1 MKLAAILALAILAAA
16 PSAPRMQPL
25 PDAQWTDVQ
34 RDLVKTY
41 ARDEAVPNDLRTLLI
56 YPELVKDL
64 MPFERY
70 ISNESTLSPRHR
82 EILILRTAWLC
93 RSGYEWARHAGIARK
108 AGLSDDDLKRIARGP
123 DERGW
128 DPFEKALLQAAD
140 ELHVSS
146 FVSDPT
152 WGVLTG
158 RYNTQQAIDAVF
170 TVAEFTMISGM
181 VNSLGIQI
189 ETGVA
194 DRLPADVPYRVTS
207 VKSDERLIGK
217 KARVTPIDPAD
228 WTLRFESGS
237 IPTAPA
243 DRSPPFTAPT
253 RTISRWTFHG
263 RRCPSTSGSGPRC
276 RR

>member
-1 MKLAAILALAILAAA
+1 MGAAC
-16 PSAPRMQPL
+16 R
-25 PDAQWTDVQ
+25 
-34 RDLVKTY
+34 R
-41 ARDEAVPNDLRTLLI
+41 
-56 YPELVKDL
+56 
-64 MPFERY
+64 
-70 ISNESTLSPRHR
+70 R
-82 EILILRTAWLC
+82 EEGRL
-93 RSGYEWARHAGIARK
+93 H
-108 AGLSDDDLKRIARGP
+108 SDDLSASPRGP

-181 VNSLGIQI
+181 VNSLGVQI
-189 ETGVA
+189 ENGSP

-217 KARVTPIDPAD
+217 KARVAPIDPAD
-228 WTLRFESGS
+228 WTPEVRSGS
-237 IPTAPA
+237 IPMGPA
-243 DRSPPFTAPT
+243 DRSPPSTGPT
-253 RTISRWTFHG
+253 RTI
-263 RRCPSTSGSGPRC
+263 
-276 RR
+276 

>member
-1 MKLAAILALAILAAA
+1 MKPATILALAILAAVPA
-16 PSAPRMQPL
+16 APRIQPL
-25 PDAQWTDVQ
+25 PDAQWTDVHRQ
-34 RDLVKTY
+34 LVKTY

-56 YPELVKDL
+56 YPELVNDL
-64 MPFERY
+64 LPFERY

-93 RSGYEWARHAGIARK
+93 RSGYEWARHAGAARK
-108 AGLSDDDLKRIARGP
+108 AGLTDDDLKRIARGP

-146 FVSDPT
+146 FVSDRT

-181 VNSLGIQI
+181 VNSLGVQI
-189 ETGVA
+189 
-194 DRLPADVPYRVTS
+194 
-207 VKSDERLIGK
+207 
-217 KARVTPIDPAD
+217 
-228 WTLRFESGS
+228 ESGS
-237 IPTAPA
+237 RRPFAGRRAVPRHHGEERRAA
-243 DRSPPFTAPT
+243 DRED
-253 RTISRWTFHG
+253 RSRG
-263 RRCPSTSGSGPRC
+263 AD
-276 RR
+276 